1 MCSYTNDWDT
11 LRVTM
16 LELVH
21 LARHHPFHFYGF
33 SAHGEQ
39 PLSCLFDACLYGL
52 AHRAAAACDTQVTR
66 HTRDAPSFPDVF
78 SVIAALGQG
87 IAAQAQRISPAE
99 AAALRARYTADSLEV
114 AADRELQMLL
124 SRPSA
129 RTDASYMGDDFLSKQ
144 HDLLTP
150 VPVVDDYT
158 GQNNLHV
165 IIANGTIVGGIAAAQ
180 QLFSIVTH
188 EPFRQRLLRARATGR
203 FFCPY
208 YGTVRLGATPLH
220 FAVLTQQMEC
230 VRHTLL
236 SIKNCD
242 GLIRYVKLILEELCR
257 SDIERLDVLW
267 DRDNSGNTVC
277 AAVQCMRVA

>member
-1 MCSYTNDWDT
+1 
-11 LRVTM
+11 M